1 MPALAISVWSY
12 ETNKKDSPRKGA
24 PMTVSFEG
32 ILLLKAHPEK
42 HKKHVDLH
50 PLNECGVSNI
60 LTFSIVLSPLWK
72 RSGF

>member
-42 HKKHVDLH
+42 HKNTSTYIHSMSA
-50 PLNECGVSNI
+50 GFQ
-60 LTFSIVLSPLWK
+60 TFSHFL
-72 RSGF
+72 